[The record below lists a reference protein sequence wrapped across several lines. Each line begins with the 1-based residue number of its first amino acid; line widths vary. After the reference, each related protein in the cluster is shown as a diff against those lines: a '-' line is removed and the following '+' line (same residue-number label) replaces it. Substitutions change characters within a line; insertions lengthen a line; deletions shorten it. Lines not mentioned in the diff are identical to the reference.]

1 MKKNILTHAFC
12 FVLMVFLLVPT
23 ASATDLA
30 NISVQPRYTH
40 VRNFCAD
47 LYISGD
53 GCAQCGG
60 EVELRDSSYSANLTV
75 ELQRSSNGRSWST
88 IKDWTTSDTRFASLD
103 KEWYVSSGYKYR
115 VYATVEVS
123 APDGTVVETVP
134 AYSPTS
140 EY

>member
-1 MKKNILTHAFC
+1 MC
-12 FVLMVFLLVPT
+12 LLIGKLIPT
-23 ASATDLA
+23 AAALDLT

-40 VRNFCAD
+40 VRNFHAD
-47 LYISGD
+47 LYISAD

-60 EVELRDSSYSANLTV
+60 EVELRDSLYSANLTI

-88 IKDWTTSDTRFASLD
+88 IKEWSTSDTRLITLD
-103 KEWYVSSGYKYR
+103 KEWYVSSGYTYR
-115 VYATVEVS
+115 VYATAEVS

-134 AYSPTS
+134 AHSLTS

>member
-1 MKKNILTHAFC
+1 MKKNILTHAFF

-53 GCAQCGG
+53 G
-60 EVELRDSSYSANLTV
+60 
-75 ELQRSSNGRSWST
+75 W
-88 IKDWTTSDTRFASLD
+88 
-103 KEWYVSSGYKYR
+103 
-115 VYATVEVS
+115 
-123 APDGTVVETVP
+123 
-134 AYSPTS
+134 
-140 EY
+140 